1 MAKLIYIADPM
12 CSWCY
17 GFGPELNTLLSGLP
31 DTQLELIVGG
41 LRAYNKEVMDEKLKA
56 TLLEHWKKVEQV
68 SGLPFAKDGLSHEG
82 FIYDTEPACRAVV
95 AAGMLAPDTALDVFH
110 AIQHGFYAENL
121 DTTKGELL
129 ADIAAAVF
137 EKADIQIDAA
147 EFLRTWASEEAR
159 NATEAD
165 FTQTKLWGVSGF
177 PTLVL
182 EKSGELYLVTSGYTK
197 TETLVERL
205 QELID
210 QPA

>member
-12 CSWCY
+12 CSRCY

-68 SGLPFAKDGLSHEG
+68 SGLPFAPNGLSHAG

-110 AIQHGFYAENL
+110 AIQHL
-121 DTTKGELL
+121 
-129 ADIAAAVF
+129 
-137 EKADIQIDAA
+137 
-147 EFLRTWASEEAR
+147 S
-159 NATEAD
+159 
-165 FTQTKLWGVSGF
+165 
-177 PTLVL
+177 
-182 EKSGELYLVTSGYTK
+182 
-197 TETLVERL
+197 
-205 QELID
+205 LIHI
-210 QPA
+210 